1 MVFQM
6 ELHSVSWHE
15 TAEKMG
21 TDPERGLSRA
31 EVQKRLSR
39 YGRNEIRESKRQNL
53 LLRFLSQFK
62 DFMVLILLASAAVS
76 FAVSRIRGDS
86 EYIDSIIILIIVVC
100 NAMIGMVQE
109 VRADRAI
116 DALKKLSSPHAQVLR
131 SGRKAAPDA
140 VITEGSL
147 LNRGT
152 KQEISDWV
160 KSL

>member
-100 NAMIGMVQE
+100 N
-109 VRADRAI
+109 
-116 DALKKLSSPHAQVLR
+116 LSLIH
-131 SGRKAAPDA
+131 
-140 VITEGSL
+140 I
-147 LNRGT
+147 
-152 KQEISDWV
+152 
-160 KSL
+160 